1 MFLKHLK
8 PFETLR
14 DKYIYNAV
22 LESKALF
29 QKTDF
34 GKFNAIVR
42 WILLNT
48 KYVTI
53 IEDTIIDKYGFK
65 ESRADSITQPEL
77 FCSMCKLCSLN
88 ADEIF
93 CVGCTLVIIEID
105 NYWYEF
111 DIVSS
116 RYFPE
121 ESKNKMYDYLFYHIG
136 QKYYDYV
143 PTYGY
148 QFVKID
154 KLKAGNATTLCFS
167 IRKAGFT
174 KENGYSI
181 WDIADMFLTDYW

>member
-93 CVGCTLVIIEID
+93 LCRLYSC
-105 NYWYEF
+105 
-111 DIVSS
+111 
-116 RYFPE
+116 
-121 ESKNKMYDYLFYHIG
+121 
-136 QKYYDYV
+136 YYR
-143 PTYGY
+143 
-148 QFVKID
+148 
-154 KLKAGNATTLCFS
+154 N
-167 IRKAGFT
+167 R
-174 KENGYSI
+174 
-181 WDIADMFLTDYW
+181 